1 MKNKNDKYWSTKLD
15 KFSYKILREAG
26 TEMPFSG
33 KYNMHFENGFYN
45 AKDVEINY
53 LRVILNLIVDVDGQV
68 LINQLKV
75 QLNTEMITH
84 YKEKELK

>member
-1 MKNKNDKYWSTKLD
+1 
-15 KFSYKILREAG
+15 
-26 TEMPFSG
+26 MPFSG
-33 KYNMHFENGFYN
+33 KYNMHLKMVFTN

-53 LRVILNLIVDVDGQV
+53 LKVILNLIVDVDGQV
-68 LINQLKV
+68 LINQSKV